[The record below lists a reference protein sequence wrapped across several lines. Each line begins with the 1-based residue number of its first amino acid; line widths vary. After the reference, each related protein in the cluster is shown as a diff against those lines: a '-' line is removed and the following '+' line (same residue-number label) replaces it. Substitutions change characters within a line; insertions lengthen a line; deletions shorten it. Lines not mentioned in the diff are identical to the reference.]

1 MPDPVYFER
10 KGAIATVTLNN
21 PEKLNALSF
30 AMWVQ
35 LGEVMR
41 ELDADEGVRCI
52 VLRGAGDKAFA
63 AGADISEFEQTRT
76 NARVAKDYGDKIEG
90 TMRAVKQC
98 RHPTLAM
105 IHGVCVGGGLEI
117 ASQCDLRICGASS
130 RFGIPINKLGLVV
143 GYGEM
148 AALIELVG
156 RAIALEILLEGRV
169 FGATE
174 AKEKGLVNRV
184 VADDQV
190 ETEALAAAARIAAG
204 APLVARWHK
213 KFARRL
219 ADPRPLPKRNA
230 TKAMPASIPKTTA
243 SVSMPS
249 SPRSS
254 PNSRENSGFV
264 HGQDMTTGRQSGR
277 GRWPSPIAAA
287 HPRQVAFVRPR
298 RAA

>member
-1 MPDPVYFER
+1 MADPVYFER

-35 LGEVMR
+35 LGEVMC
-41 ELDADEGVRCI
+41 ELDADEGLRCI
-52 VLRGAGDKAFA
+52 VLRGAGDQAFA
-63 AGADISEFEQTRT
+63 AGADISEFEQTRS

-130 RFGIPINKLGLVV
+130 RFGIPINQLGLVV

-219 ADPRPLPKRNA
+219 ADPRPLTEAERDEGYACFDTEDYRIGFNA
-230 TKAMPASIPKTTA
+230 FLAKIKAEFKG
-243 SVSMPS
+243 
-249 SPRSS
+249 
-254 PNSRENSGFV
+254 N
-264 HGQDMTTGRQSGR
+264 
-277 GRWPSPIAAA
+277 
-287 HPRQVAFVRPR
+287 
-298 RAA
+298 